1 MDKNNEIYL
10 CPEGLTIG
18 RRNNLMNKILPIAI
32 LISLFSCSQP
42 EEEEKL
48 FTLLS
53 AEETG
58 IHFSNDLEATEEL
71 NILEYLYFYNGGGVA
86 VGDVNN
92 DGLVDIYFTS
102 NQSSNK
108 LYLNK
113 GDFKFEDITDIAG
126 VSGDG
131 GWSTGVTMADVDGN
145 GFLDI
150 YVCQV
155 GDYKSLSGSNKL
167 YMNNG
172 DGTFTEKAAEYGV
185 DFVGFSTHALFF
197 DYDNDGDLDLYL
209 LNHSIKKPEVFSEAE
224 ARNLTQD
231 AKGGDRLFKN
241 LASEGTKAFEDVT
254 QEAGIY
260 SSSLGFGLGVSAAD
274 IDQDG
279 WMDLYISNDFAEDDY
294 LYLNNGDGT
303 FREVLGESITQTSRY
318 SMGND
323 INDINNDGFP
333 DIFTTDML
341 PEDPAIWMK
350 SVGEDKIEVYDVKTR
365 FGYKD
370 QYVRN
375 HLQLNLGNGS
385 FSEIALLTGTYATDW
400 SWSPLIFDMDNSGYK
415 DIHVTNGIYKRP
427 NDLDFIQYSQ
437 TPSGLSANEIA
448 EKQIEMLP
456 TVKLA
461 NYAFRNLGELGFENA
476 STDWGLDQLSYSNG
490 SVYADLDN
498 DGDLDLI
505 INNINQPAFIYKNN
519 SEKSGNHFLQID
531 LVQDVLNT
539 VGVGA
544 EVYVISD
551 KGTLHQTLV
560 NSRGFQSSV
569 SNTLTFGL
577 GTDPHIKDLIVIWP
591 GGEAE
596 SFLAPDTNQRI
607 SLRKGSGKPS
617 ARPRTE
623 ENTKLTASL
632 FPGEYRHQENSEYSD
647 FSKEYLIP
655 RKYST
660 EGPALAVGDVNG
672 DGLEDIYFGGARN
685 QPAELYLQQSD
696 GMFAK
701 HEVPD
706 FEKLK
711 MAEDVDAVF
720 LDITNNGHLDLYV
733 VSGGNEFAE
742 GQLYNFDRVYIN
754 DGRGNF
760 SFSPMAL
767 PPLGTNGKTVAAGD
781 FNGDGYTDLF
791 VGSNISHGQYG
802 KTPESY
808 LLLNN
813 RRGGFIPATDQ
824 FAPELKHAGKI
835 NASQWYDITGNG
847 ALDLVVAG
855 EWMPVQI
862 YQNDGKGN
870 LSLMDLPELDKEKG
884 WWNSLSITGKGNTL
898 QIIAGNH
905 GLNSKLKASSEKPL
919 TLYLKDFDGNNQ
931 LDPILFHHMGES
943 HVPFASRDDLIKQIP
958 SLKRKHGSYVE
969 YAKLDQPS
977 QLFNEKELEDA
988 VKLEVTQF
996 QSGVFNFTGI
1006 DFIFEP
1012 FPLVAQFSPIMDQ
1025 VYLNESGTIFTVGN
1039 FYPYRTDIGKAA
1051 AKPFNLLKKDSNG
1064 MIHQI
1069 TSLNQKE
1076 FWGEYRK
1083 IEAIIVGG
1091 TQKWLAVRNNDHPVL
1106 IEIKK

>member
-1 MDKNNEIYL
+1 
-10 CPEGLTIG
+10 
-18 RRNNLMNKILPIAI
+18 MNKIFPIAI
-32 LISLFSCSQP
+32 LLLLFSCNQP
-42 EEEEKL
+42 EDQDKL

-58 IHFSNDLEATEEL
+58 ISFSNDLEATEEI

-102 NQSSNK
+102 NQGSNK

-113 GDFKFEDITDIAG
+113 GNFTFEDITDAAG
-126 VSGDG
+126 VDGDG
-131 GWSTGVTMADVDGN
+131 GWSTGVTMADINGD

-150 YVCQV
+150 YICQV
-155 GDYKSLSGSNKL
+155 GDYKTLSGSNKL

-172 DGTFTEKAAEYGV
+172 DGTFTEKAADYGI
-185 DFVGFSTHALFF
+185 DFKGFSTHAIFF

-209 LNHSIKKPEVFSEAE
+209 LNHSIKKPEVFSGAE
-224 ARNLTQD
+224 TRNLTQD
-231 AKGGDRLFKN
+231 PKGGDRLFKN
-241 LASEGTKAFEDVT
+241 LASEGDLAFIEVT

-260 SSSLGFGLGVSAAD
+260 SSSLGFGLGVAAAD
-274 IDQDG
+274 INQDG
-279 WMDLYISNDFAEDDY
+279 WMDLYISNDFTEDDY
-294 LYLNNGDGT
+294 LYLNNGNGT
-303 FREVLGESITQTSRY
+303 FREILGESITQTSRY

-385 FSEIALLTGTYATDW
+385 FSEIALLTGTHATDW
-400 SWSPLIFDMDNSGYK
+400 SWSPLIFDMDNSGFK

-437 TPSGLSANEIA
+437 TSTNLSQKEIT
-448 EKQIEMLP
+448 ERQIEMLP
-456 TVKLA
+456 TMKLA
-461 NYAFRNLGELGFENA
+461 NYTFRNNGGLDFENSSA
-476 STDWGLDQLSYSNG
+476 EWGLDQLSYSNG
-490 SVYADLDN
+490 SVYVDLDN
-498 DGDLDLI
+498 DGDLDLV
-505 INNINQPAFIYKNN
+505 INNINQPAFIYRNN
-519 SEKSGNHFLQID
+519 SENTGNHYLQID
-531 LVQDVLNT
+531 LVQDALNACA
-539 VGVGA
+539 VGA
-544 EVYVISD
+544 EVYIICD
-551 KGTLHQTLV
+551 KGILHQTLM

-569 SNTLTFGL
+569 NNTLTFGL
-577 GTDPHIKDLIVIWP
+577 GQDPLIEDLIVIWP

-596 SFLAPDTNQRI
+596 SFVAPKTNQRNT
-607 SLRKGSGKPS
+607 LRKGGGKPS
-617 ARPRTE
+617 KRPRAE
-623 ENTKLTASL
+623 ENVHLTASL
-632 FPGEYRHQENSEYSD
+632 FPGDYRHQENTEYRD

-655 RKYST
+655 RKFSA

-685 QPAELYLQQSD
+685 QSAELYLQQKD
-696 GMFAK
+696 GSFAN
-701 HEVPD
+701 HNVPD

-711 MAEDVDAVF
+711 LAEDVDAVF
-720 LDITNNGHLDLYV
+720 IDITNNGHLDLYV

-754 DGRGNF
+754 DGKGNF
-760 SFSPMAL
+760 SFTPMAL
-767 PPLGTNGKTVAAGD
+767 PPFGANGKTVAAGD
-781 FNGDGYTDLF
+781 FDGDGYNDLF

-802 KTPESY
+802 NMPESY

-813 RRGGFIPATDQ
+813 RRGGFIFATNQ

-835 NASQWYDITGNG
+835 NAAQWYDITGNG
-847 ALDLVVAG
+847 AMDLVVAG
-855 EWMPVQI
+855 EWMPIQI
-862 YQNDGKGN
+862 YQNDGSGN
-870 LSLMDLPELDKEKG
+870 LSLMDLPGLNEETG
-884 WWNSLSITGKGNTL
+884 WWNSLSISGHGNNL
-898 QIIAGNH
+898 KIIAGNH
-905 GLNSKLKASSEKPL
+905 GLNSKLKASKEKPL

-931 LDPILFHHMGES
+931 LDPILFHYMGES
-943 HVPFASRDDLIKQIP
+943 LIPFASRDDLIKQIP

-969 YAKLDQPS
+969 YAKLHHPS
-977 QLFNEKELEDA
+977 HLFSKKELQEA
-988 VKLEVTQF
+988 VKLEVSQL
-996 QSGVFNFTGI
+996 QSGVFSFTGN
-1006 DFIFEP
+1006 DFLFEAL
-1012 FPLVAQFSPIMDQ
+1012 PLEAQLSPILDQ
-1025 VYLNESGTIFTVGN
+1025 VYLDESGTIFTVGN

-1051 AKPFNLLKKDSNG
+1051 AKLFNILKEDSNG
-1064 MIHQI
+1064 LKHHH
-1069 TSLNQKE
+1069 TALNQKE

-1083 IEAIIVGG
+1083 IKPITIGG
-1091 TQKWLAVRNNDHPVL
+1091 TKKWLAIRNNDRPIL
-1106 IEIKK
+1106 IEMKK

>member
-1 MDKNNEIYL
+1 MIYTVL
-10 CPEGLTIG
+10 LSVKKI
-18 RRNNLMNKILPIAI
+18 RSILKLMHKILSIALLII
-32 LISLFSCSQP
+32 LISCSKP
-42 EEEEKL
+42 EEEKL

-53 AEETG
+53 GEETG
-58 IHFSNDLEATEEL
+58 IHFSNDLEGTEEL

-102 NQSSNK
+102 NQGSNK

-113 GDFKFEDITDIAG
+113 GNFRFEDITESAG
-126 VSGDG
+126 VDGGG
-131 GWSTGVTMADVDGN
+131 GWSTGVTMADVNGD

-155 GDYKSLSGSNKL
+155 SDYKNLKGSNKL

-172 DGTFTEKAAEYGV
+172 DGTFTEKAAQYGL
-185 DFVGFSTHALFF
+185 DFRGFSTHALFF

-224 ARNLTQD
+224 ARNLKQD
-231 AKGGDRLFKN
+231 PKGGDRLYKN
-241 LASEGTKAFEDVT
+241 LASEGRTGFIEVT
-254 QEAGIY
+254 GEAGIY
-260 SSSLGFGLGVSAAD
+260 SSSLGFGLGVAAAD

-323 INDINNDGFP
+323 ISDINNDGFP

-400 SWSPLIFDMDNSGYK
+400 SWAPLIFDMDNSGFK
-415 DIHVTNGIYKRP
+415 DIHITNGIYKRP
-427 NDLDFIQYSQ
+427 NDLDFIQYNQ
-437 TPSGLSANEIA
+437 NPPGLSQKEIIQR
-448 EKQIEMLP
+448 QIEMLP
-456 TVKLA
+456 TMKLS
-461 NYAFRNLGELGFENA
+461 NYTFQNRGGLQFENL
-476 STDWGLDQLSYSNG
+476 SKDWGLDQLSYSNG
-490 SVYADLDN
+490 SVYVDLDN
-498 DGDLDLI
+498 DGDLDLV
-505 INNINQPAFIYKNN
+505 INNINQPAFIYRNN
-519 SEKSGNHFLQID
+519 SEKSDNRFIQID
-531 LVQDVLNT
+531 LKQPGLNPLA
-539 VGVGA
+539 VGA
-544 EVYVISD
+544 EVII
-551 KGTLHQTLV
+551 KGARGLMHQTQM

-569 SNTLTFGL
+569 SSTLTFGL
-577 GTDPHIKDLIVIWP
+577 GPEPDIEEVIVIWT

-596 SFLAPDTNQRI
+596 SFGTPLTNQKI
-607 SLRKGSGKPS
+607 ILEKGSGSP
-617 ARPRTE
+617 ARRPAVDVHSPLTASIFPGDFRHE
-623 ENTKLTASL
+623 ENTS
-632 FPGEYRHQENSEYSD
+632 YSD

-672 DGLEDIYFGGARN
+672 DGLEDIFFGGARN
-685 QPAELYLQQSD
+685 QAAELYLQQPD
-696 GMFAK
+696 GEFEK
-701 HEVPD
+701 HLVED

-720 LDITNNGHLDLYV
+720 LDINKNGYLDLYV

-742 GQLYNFDRVYIN
+742 GQLYNFDRVFIN
-754 DGRGNF
+754 DGKGNF
-760 SFSPMAL
+760 AFSPMAL

-802 KTPESY
+802 KIPESY

-813 RRGGFIPATDQ
+813 RQGGFVPATDQ
-824 FAPELKHAGKI
+824 YAPELKFAGKI

-847 ALDLVVAG
+847 ALDLVIAG
-855 EWMPVQI
+855 EWMPLKI
-862 YQNDGKGN
+862 FSNDGKGN
-870 LSLMDLPELDKEKG
+870 LSPMYFPNLNKEKG
-884 WWNSLSITGKGNTL
+884 WWNTISITGKGPDL
-898 QIIAGNH
+898 KIIAGNH
-905 GLNSKLKASSEKPL
+905 GLNSKLKASREKPL
-919 TLYLKDFDGNNQ
+919 RLYLKDFDGNKQ
-931 LDPILFHHMGES
+931 LDPIMFHFMGKS
-943 HVPFASRDDLIKQIP
+943 QVPFASRDDLIKQLP
-958 SLKRKHGSYVE
+958 YLKRKHSSYVE
-969 YAKLDQPS
+969 YAGVNRPS
-977 QLFNEKELEDA
+977 HLFSEQELEEA
-988 VKLEVTQF
+988 VILQTDQL
-996 QSGVFNFTGI
+996 QSGLFRFNGE
-1006 DFIFEP
+1006 DFDFKP
-1012 FPLVAQFSPIMDQ
+1012 FPLEAQLSPILDL
-1025 VYLNESGTIFTVGN
+1025 VPLKDSDLILTVGN
-1039 FYPYRTDIGKAA
+1039 FYSYRTDIGKAA
-1051 AKPFNLLKKDSNG
+1051 AKPFNLLSTD
-1064 MIHQI
+1064 
-1069 TSLNQKE
+1069 TSGSTYHATDLNQKE

-1083 IEAIIVGG
+1083 LRPIIIKGE
-1091 TQKWLAVRNNDHPVL
+1091 QKWIAVRNNDLPIL
-1106 IEIKK
+1106 LEMKK